1 MQSNDTIKAARPD
14 TFIFFS
20 PHISHIPNYTL
31 GYQKSEVCK
40 VFCHNPWKNNFIRKG
55 AEEAEPES
63 GRNTTFGKRCISL
76 IENRLENSSWTIP
89 PPPLFFFFPPWCVWS
104 NELSTEDK
112 SKTKKPCCPEFPN
125 VLHTWQPKVHAQW
138 CLSSPTLRIS
148 WKHYFDL
155 RLIDPS
161 TLAKAVPHFLALPDR
176 LQIFT
181 TVISDQVPG
190 Y

>member
-1 MQSNDTIKAARPD
+1 MTLLKQPD
-14 TFIFFS
+14 LIPLFSFS

-89 PPPLFFFFPPWCVWS
+89 PPPPPLFFFFLLGVCDQMSWVQ
-104 NELSTEDK
+104 K
-112 SKTKKPCCPEFPN
+112 I
-125 VLHTWQPKVHAQW
+125 KVKQKNPAA
-138 CLSSPTLRIS
+138 LSSQMYCTLDSQR
-148 WKHYFDL
+148 
-155 RLIDPS
+155 S
-161 TLAKAVPHFLALPDR
+161 TLNGACHRRPSELAGNIILTWDWLIPPHLQR
-176 LQIFT
+176 LCPTSWHCQT
-181 TVISDQVPG
+181 GCKSSPQ
-190 Y
+190 